1 MLIRLYPERKVSDMG
16 NGPMKDNDNVYFL
29 ARKSAASY
37 NERLFSR
44 EGAAEL
50 LGVSVS
56 TLADYELGNTKV
68 VPVDKVVLMADLY
81 NCPELKYGYC
91 KHECPIGKSMPL
103 ATQARNVEGIAL
115 RLIREFDAERLRGIQ
130 KELIDIT
137 ADGIIDESEKPAL
150 KSIMEQLDQMAV
162 AISELKIAGE
172 KALKG

>member
-1 MLIRLYPERKVSDMG
+1 MG
-16 NGPMKDNDNVYFL
+16 KDSTKGNDNVYFR
-29 ARKSAASY
+29 ARKEAALY

-50 LGVSVS
+50 LGISVS

-91 KHECPIGKSMPL
+91 KCECPIGKQMPL
-103 ATQARNVEGIAL
+103 ATEAKGIEGIAL
-115 RLIREFDAERLRGIQ
+115 RLIQTFNPKGL
-130 KELIDIT
+130 KEMKNSLVEIA
-137 ADGIIDESEKPAL
+137 ADGVISDDEKP
-150 KSIMEQLDQMAV
+150 KMEVILRKLDDIAV
-162 AISELKIAGE
+162 VINEMKIVGE

>member
-1 MLIRLYPERKVSDMG
+1 MG
-16 NGPMKDNDNVYFL
+16 KDSTKGNDNVYFR
-29 ARKSAASY
+29 ARKEAAIY

-50 LGVSVS
+50 LGISVS

-91 KHECPIGKSMPL
+91 KHECPIGKQMPL
-103 ATQARNVEGIAL
+103 ATEVKGIEGIAL
-115 RLIREFDAERLRGIQ
+115 RMIQ
-130 KELIDIT
+130 KLDPEGLSEMKNSLVDIA
-137 ADGIIDESEKPAL
+137 ADGIISDDEKPKLEAIL
-150 KSIMEQLDQMAV
+150 RKLDDMAV
-162 AISELKIAGE
+162 VINEMKLVGE